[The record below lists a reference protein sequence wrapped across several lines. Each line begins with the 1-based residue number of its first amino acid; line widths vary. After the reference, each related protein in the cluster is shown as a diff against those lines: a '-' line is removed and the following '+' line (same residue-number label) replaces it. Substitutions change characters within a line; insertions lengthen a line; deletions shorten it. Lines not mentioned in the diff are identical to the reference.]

1 MNSTRKLSM
10 LVGALSVATLLLA
23 VNAAPFWSSKKSPE
37 EKAAESRKK
46 AVEIYNSGVQHM
58 DKARAILSAGDSTFA
73 YNYRATSNAK
83 ARGEYQRAAGDFAKA
98 VKLDSTFFEAY
109 NNLGYCYRKLGDF
122 PAALGAYDKAISLNG
137 DFAQAREYRGQT
149 YLAMGKLDLARN
161 ELEFLEDLESPYADS
176 LSRSIQLYR
185 LNQLQ
190 NSEADSGQSRK

>member
-1 MNSTRKLSM
+1 MNSTRRLSM
-10 LVGALSVATLLLA
+10 LIGALSVAVLLLV
-23 VNAAPFWSSKKSPE
+23 VNATPFWSSNKSPE
-37 EKAAESRKK
+37 EKAAESKKK
-46 AVEIYNSGVQHM
+46 AVEVYNDGVKHM

-83 ARGEYQRAAGDFAKA
+83 ARDEYQRAANDFEKA

-122 PAALGAYDKAISLNG
+122 PAALGAYDKAISLNK

-149 YLAMGKLDLARN
+149 YLAMGKIDLARD

-176 LSRSIQLYR
+176 LARSIQLYH
-185 LNQLQ
+185 LDQLQ
-190 NSEADSGQSRK
+190 HSEADSGQSRK